1 MNLEWKKPILD
12 KVKPGCVFWQL
23 RAMRE
28 GGAVDLHPIL
38 SIEHDEFP
46 LVPSGTYFLVFYDAQ
61 RRPIGGAQQLE
72 WELPASTPA
81 SRVPASEGQI
91 HADGIDAT
99 FGVDLDTVARQELE
113 QRKLSENQRGTLEY
127 YNRLMQVLGA
137 RGVQEVND
145 KTAQTERFVRFAHKT
160 VEDYIDLLERT
171 TERMQRY
178 QAPPPPPEPPPWDR
192 IIAAL
197 APSVAVIYTETVRAI
212 KGAPPAGSAPG
223 LESLLLPSIGQSEIY
238 EVLGQVG
245 SVEKL
250 TTLLQDKEKLAAWL
264 LQIEHIL
271 KAKPGGQA
279 EETKAG
285 SKANTP

>member
-1 MNLEWKKPILD
+1 M
-12 KVKPGCVFWQL
+12 
-23 RAMRE
+23 
-28 GGAVDLHPIL
+28 
-38 SIEHDEFP
+38 
-46 LVPSGTYFLVFYDAQ
+46 
-61 RRPIGGAQQLE
+61 
-72 WELPASTPA
+72 PAT
-81 SRVPASEGQI
+81 EDQI

-113 QRKLSENQRGTLEY
+113 QRKLSENQRGTLDY

-145 KTAQTERFVRFAHKT
+145 KTAQTERFIRFAHKT
-160 VEDYIDLLERT
+160 LEDYIDLLERT

-245 SVEKL
+245 NVEKL
-250 TTLLQDKEKLAAWL
+250 ATLLQDKERLAAWL

-271 KAKPGGQA
+271 KTKPGKQGA
-279 EETKAG
+279 ETKAG
-285 SKANTP
+285 LKADSP